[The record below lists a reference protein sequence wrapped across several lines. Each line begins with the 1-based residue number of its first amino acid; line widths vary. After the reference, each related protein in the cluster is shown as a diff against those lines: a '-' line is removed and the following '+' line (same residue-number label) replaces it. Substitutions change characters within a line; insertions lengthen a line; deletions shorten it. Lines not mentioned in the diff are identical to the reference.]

1 MTGFLVVTYRDDFAE
16 TGLLVELVTVGHAFD
31 HVLESHLTVVLRN
44 DHGIVRIP
52 LADQIAFLD
61 RVAVVH
67 VEHRAVRQVMRI
79 KHDAGTLVDDAQ
91 LGQTADDHVDLLAV
105 VAFALDDAQLVDLDT
120 ALVA

>member
-1 MTGFLVVTYRDDFAE
+1 
-16 TGLLVELVTVGHAFD
+16 
-31 HVLESHLTVVLRN
+31 
-44 DHGIVRIP
+44 
-52 LADQIAFLD
+52 
-61 RVAVVH
+61 
-67 VEHRAVRQVMRI
+67 MRI